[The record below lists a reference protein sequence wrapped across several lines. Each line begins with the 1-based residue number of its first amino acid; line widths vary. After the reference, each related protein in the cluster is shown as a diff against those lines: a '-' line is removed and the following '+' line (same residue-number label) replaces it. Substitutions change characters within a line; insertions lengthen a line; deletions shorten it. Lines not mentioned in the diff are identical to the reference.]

1 MAQDLGGLR
10 RSAAEVRAEERG
22 TRHSGAQPQSDP
34 EILGLKG
41 NHQADGPTDPVV
53 VRDLVRAYGDAPV
66 LDHLDLRIAPGEFV
80 AILGRSGSGKSTLLR
95 ALAGLDRDVPGTGEI
110 TVPRSVSVVFQDS
123 RLLPWARVLDNVVLG
138 LEASTGLSRA
148 EARRAGA
155 AALAEVG
162 LAGRERAWP
171 GELSGGEQQRVSLA
185 RSLVRS
191 PELLLADE
199 PFGALDALTRTRMHG
214 LLRDLLARHRPAVL
228 MVTHDVD
235 EAIVLADRV
244 VVLDVGRIA
253 AERSPADHPD
263 PRALRAELL
272 AALGVENATPDPH
285 ARQEIPA

>member
-148 EARRAGA
+148 EARRALRHA
-155 AALAEVG
+155 T
-162 LAGRERAWP
+162 
-171 GELSGGEQQRVSLA
+171 GG
-185 RSLVRS
+185 
-191 PELLLADE
+191 
-199 PFGALDALTRTRMHG
+199 
-214 LLRDLLARHRPAVL
+214 
-228 MVTHDVD
+228 
-235 EAIVLADRV
+235 
-244 VVLDVGRIA
+244 
-253 AERSPADHPD
+253 
-263 PRALRAELL
+263 
-272 AALGVENATPDPH
+272 
-285 ARQEIPA
+285 